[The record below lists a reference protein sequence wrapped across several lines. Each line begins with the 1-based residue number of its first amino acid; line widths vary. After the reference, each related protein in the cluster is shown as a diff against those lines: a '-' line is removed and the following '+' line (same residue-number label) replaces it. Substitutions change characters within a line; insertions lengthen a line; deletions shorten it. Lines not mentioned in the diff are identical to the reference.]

1 MAEKTPLLEVNQLSV
16 HYGGICALHEVDLHV
31 DDGEI
36 VAVIG
41 ANGAGKSTLMKTIA
55 AAKPFT
61 SGAITFKGEPLKKE
75 AHKVVKDGITLVP
88 EGRRI
93 FAPLS
98 VRENLMAGAYTRS
111 NRQELEKSM
120 EEVFSLFPRL
130 KERLNQRGGTLS
142 GGEQQMLAVGRAL
155 MAHPR
160 LLMLDEPSLGLAP
173 IIIDLMFET
182 ILRLNREM
190 NLTILLVEQNASLA
204 LDMCHRAYVLETGR
218 IKMEGTGKA
227 LLEDPRVRA
236 SYLGITDEAEVKA
249 LQSDNQ

>member
-1 MAEKTPLLEVNQLSV
+1 MPEKTPLLDVSHLSV
-16 HYGGICALHEVDLHV
+16 FYGGICALREVSLNV
-31 DDGEI
+31 AQNEV

-55 AAKPFT
+55 AAKAYT
-61 SGAITFKGEPLKKE
+61 SGAITFNGKPLKKDT
-75 AHKVVKDGITLVP
+75 HRVVMDGITLVP

-98 VRENLMAGAYTRS
+98 VRENLLVGAYTRS
-111 NRQELEKSM
+111 NRHDIEKSM
-120 EEVFSLFPRL
+120 TEVFQLFPRL

-155 MAHPR
+155 MSQPK

-173 IIIDLMFET
+173 LVIDLMFET
-182 ILRLNREM
+182 ILRLNHELG
-190 NLTILLVEQNASLA
+190 LTILVVEQNATLA
-204 LDMCHRAYVLETGR
+204 LEMCHRAYVLETGR

-227 LLEDPRVRA
+227 LLEDPAVRA
-236 SYLGITDEAEVKA
+236 SYLGIK
-249 LQSDNQ
+249 